1 MKTKI
6 IFRINLILF
15 IILLSGFY
23 QKIFSALKG
32 GTAKVNITP
41 PVGICWA
48 FDDKPMVD
56 IADELYAKALVLD
69 DGFSKIAIIS
79 TDLLWIPGNMT
90 SEIRQ
95 IIKEKTGIP
104 EINILVCATH
114 THYVPNI
121 YSRHVTTS
129 PIDTSYVQTLTKQI
143 ASAVFMA
150 YKNMKDVK
158 VGAAK
163 GEIPE
168 IIYNRRTK
176 RADGTIQMSF
186 TLPQDTSELIFGP
199 IDPEVGII
207 RIEDNNSNILAS
219 VINFSCHPTSAGYED
234 MSYIISADYPGYTTK
249 VIEQMEGGICL
260 FTLGTAGDIVV
271 IERGEKQR
279 QQIGTALGAEALRR
293 IQRVPT
299 TDDVSIKVLKKNV
312 TLPLKKKISSDS
324 ILYSDST
331 KNYINTEIQ
340 AFSLGDIYILGLPGE
355 NLVELGL
362 EIKNRFRDKNLFI
375 ITLSNDIVGY
385 VCHSEAYDEGGYEP
399 TRGTNL
405 AKGAGEIIIQ
415 ESVNIL
421 NQLK

>member
-15 IILLSGFY
+15 IILLPGFY

-69 DGFSKIAIIS
+69 DGFAKIAIIS

-129 PIDTSYVQTLTKQI
+129 PIDTPYVQTLTKQI

-158 VGAAK
+158 IGAAK

-176 RADGTIQMSF
+176 RTDGTIQMSF

-271 IERGEKQR
+271 IDRGENQR
-279 QQIGTALGAEALRR
+279 RQIGTALGAEALRR

-340 AFSLGDIYILGLPGE
+340 AFSIGDIYILGLPGE

>member
-6 IFRINLILF
+6 ILRINLILF

-23 QKIFSALKG
+23 QNTFSALKG

-48 FDDKPMVD
+48 FDDKPMLD

-69 DGFSKIAIIS
+69 DGFAKIALIS
-79 TDLLWIPGNMT
+79 TDLLWIPNNMT
-90 SEIRQ
+90 LEIRRLV
-95 IIKEKTGIP
+95 KEKTGIP

-121 YSRHVTTS
+121 YPGHITTS
-129 PIDTSYVQTLTKQI
+129 PIDTSYVQTLIKKI
-143 ASAVFMA
+143 AGAVFIA
-150 YKNMKDVK
+150 CKNIKDVK

-176 RADGTIQMSF
+176 KTDGTIQMSF
-186 TLPQDTSELIFGP
+186 TLPQDTSEFIFGP

-234 MSYIISADYPGYTTK
+234 MSYVISADYPGYATK

-271 IERGEKQR
+271 IDRGENQR
-279 QQIGTALGAEALRR
+279 RQIGTALGAEALRR

-299 TDDVSIKVLKKNV
+299 TGDVSIKVFKKNV
-312 TLPLKKKISSDS
+312 SLPLKKNISTNS

-340 AFSLGDIYILGLPGE
+340 AFSIGDIYILGLPGE

-362 EIKNRFRDKNLFI
+362 EIKNRFREKNLFI

-385 VCHSEAYDEGGYEP
+385 VCHSEAYNEGGYEP

-405 AKGAGEIIIQ
+405 AKGAGEIIIR

>member
-1 MKTKI
+1 
-6 IFRINLILF
+6 
-15 IILLSGFY
+15 
-23 QKIFSALKG
+23 
-32 GTAKVNITP
+32 
-41 PVGICWA
+41 
-48 FDDKPMVD
+48 
-56 IADELYAKALVLD
+56 
-69 DGFSKIAIIS
+69 
-79 TDLLWIPGNMT
+79 
-90 SEIRQ
+90 
-95 IIKEKTGIP
+95 
-104 EINILVCATH
+104 
-114 THYVPNI
+114 
-121 YSRHVTTS
+121 
-129 PIDTSYVQTLTKQI
+129 
-143 ASAVFMA
+143 
-150 YKNMKDVK
+150 
-158 VGAAK
+158 
-163 GEIPE
+163 
-168 IIYNRRTK
+168 
-176 RADGTIQMSF
+176 
-186 TLPQDTSELIFGP
+186 
-199 IDPEVGII
+199 
-207 RIEDNNSNILAS
+207 
-219 VINFSCHPTSAGYED
+219 
-234 MSYIISADYPGYTTK
+234 
-249 VIEQMEGGICL
+249 MEGGICL

-279 QQIGTALGAEALRR
+279 QQIGTALGAEVLRR

-340 AFSLGDIYILGLPGE
+340 AFSIGDIYILGLPGE

-405 AKGAGEIIIQ
+405 AKGVGEIIIQ